1 MVVVVMMTSMIVI
14 NVWLNG
20 DWDQLAL
27 FCLYWVW
34 LQIISIVYFYY
45 RGRRDYKT
53 SFSMVRTI
61 RYMIIMIMIITII
74 IIIIDVVAVVIAAV
88 VMDDIGTQMYL
99 KVTLL
104 SSVWTKMLAE
114 QMVVRFNTAT
124 TTTTITIT
132 NCITATHE
140 LNYFYLLSFHLII
153 LISIHDL

>member
-14 NVWLNG
+14 DVWLNG
-20 DWDQLAL
+20 DWDELAL

-45 RGRRDYKT
+45 RGCRDYKT

-61 RYMIIMIMIITII
+61 RYMIILIMIITII
-74 IIIIDVVAVVIAAV
+74 IIIIIDVVALVIAAV
-88 VMDDIGTQMYL
+88 VMDDVGTQMYL
-99 KVTLL
+99 EVTLL

-124 TTTTITIT
+124 TI
-132 NCITATHE
+132 
-140 LNYFYLLSFHLII
+140 LLLLLLIV
-153 LISIHDL
+153 